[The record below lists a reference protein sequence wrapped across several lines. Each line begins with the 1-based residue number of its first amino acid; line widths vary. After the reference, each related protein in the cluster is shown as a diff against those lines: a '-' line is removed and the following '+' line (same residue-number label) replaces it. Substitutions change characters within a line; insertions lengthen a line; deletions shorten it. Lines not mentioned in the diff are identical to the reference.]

1 MKIREIADILSA
13 AFLTEDDPDIDIRS
27 ACGSDMMSDVLAFVK
42 DRTVLVTGLTNAHV
56 IRTAEMLDVSCIVF
70 CRGKKPD
77 EDMLKMARE
86 RGIVILCTAHTMYV
100 ACGLLY
106 TNGIVGCES
115 GNGR

>member
-13 AFLTEDDPDIDIRS
+13 EFLTQDDPDIDIRS

-42 DRTVLVTGLTNAHV
+42 DRTVLLTGLTNAHV
-56 IRTAEMLDVSCIVF
+56 IRTAEMLDVSCVVF

-77 EDMLKMARE
+77 DEMLKMARE
-86 RGIVILCTAHTMYV
+86 RDIVVLSTGHTLYV

-115 GNGR
+115 GRR

>member
-13 AFLTEDDPDIDIRS
+13 EFLTEDDPDIDIRS

-42 DRTVLVTGLTNAHV
+42 DRTVLLTGLT
-56 IRTAEMLDVSCIVF
+56 EMLDVSCIVF

-77 EDMLKMARE
+77 EEMLKMARE
-86 RGIVILCTAHTMYV
+86 RDIVVLSTGHTLYV

-115 GNGR
+115 GRR